1 MSYRKLAPKLVSAA
15 STAAVILGMG
25 LISMP
30 AANALDNDLAK
41 TPPMGWNSWN
51 QVRCYDLSEE
61 VVKTAIDSIA
71 DRGLAEKGYE
81 YVVIDDCWQGGRDP
95 ETNKLFSDEK
105 RFPNGIKWLAD
116 YAHSRGLKLGIYG
129 VPGDETCAN
138 HWDSYKIKNLGS
150 YGYEEID
157 AKTYEEWGV
166 DYLKYDW
173 CRADETLGLKRQPSF
188 KKMRDELAKLNRPI
202 VYGISEYGDENPWE
216 WGSEVANLWRT
227 THDIQPTWGS
237 VKHIIDSQAP
247 LAKYSGPGGWNDPD
261 MLQIGNG
268 SFGNK
273 QNPNYLAENRSHFG
287 MWSML
292 AAPLFLGTDMSR
304 LPDEIVEI
312 VGNEEVVAIDQ
323 DALGKQASR
332 IANRNG
338 LEVWARPLANGDT
351 AVALFNST
359 NRPATVSTTLADLGL
374 EGNSYVA
381 RDLWNRRDVAN
392 VHDVVGTEV
401 GARDTVIYR
410 LRPGTDKT
418 LPGGVLGVD
427 GSGVVGQGE
436 ETSLKVKLSNYTD
449 EALTDLRVEVTGAEN
464 AIEVVDGS
472 LNVKRVAGG
481 ESATLRVKL
490 RASEDAVKQNYGLP
504 VRVTWQG
511 GEMEGTLNVAVS
523 TATPKGEQNLADIEP
538 LSATS
543 GWASVQRNKSVD
555 GNPLTINGKVYE
567 TGYGANSPSDIEFRL
582 GANCKTLTGKLG
594 VDDDTKGGDPKWGHP
609 SINGVISGDGTTLW
623 ETSKV
628 LRYQEAEE
636 FTVDVT
642 GVQTLKL
649 HAGIGGD
656 KNAYDHA
663 DWVDLHLSCNDEVTT
678 EPEEPQPAPEMEL
691 VRAEATA
698 PEAAVFADVAAN
710 RMFAGEIA
718 WMREKG
724 ISTGWADGTFRP
736 SDQIRRDAMAA
747 FLYRL
752 AGSPEVKTSPRAFKD
767 VPRSHPFYKEIQW
780 MRASGLSTGWDD
792 GTYRPN
798 EPVKRDA
805 MAAFLHRLCT
815 NSPDVCSPAFQDK
828 GMESVPAMQFTDV
841 NEDTV
846 FGADIA
852 WLSRTK
858 VTTGWEDGT
867 FRPNEPITRDAMA
880 AFLYRLVNNQW
891 QEKE

>member
-1 MSYRKLAPKLVSAA
+1 
-15 STAAVILGMG
+15 
-25 LISMP
+25 
-30 AANALDNDLAK
+30 
-41 TPPMGWNSWN
+41 
-51 QVRCYDLSEE
+51 
-61 VVKTAIDSIA
+61 
-71 DRGLAEKGYE
+71 
-81 YVVIDDCWQGGRDP
+81 
-95 ETNKLFSDEK
+95 
-105 RFPNGIKWLAD
+105 
-116 YAHSRGLKLGIYG
+116 
-129 VPGDETCAN
+129 
-138 HWDSYKIKNLGS
+138 
-150 YGYEEID
+150 
-157 AKTYEEWGV
+157 
-166 DYLKYDW
+166 
-173 CRADETLGLKRQPSF
+173 
-188 KKMRDELAKLNRPI
+188 
-202 VYGISEYGDENPWE
+202 
-216 WGSEVANLWRT
+216 
-227 THDIQPTWGS
+227 
-237 VKHIIDSQAP
+237 
-247 LAKYSGPGGWNDPD
+247 
-261 MLQIGNG
+261 
-268 SFGNK
+268 
-273 QNPNYLAENRSHFG
+273 
-287 MWSML
+287 
-292 AAPLFLGTDMSR
+292 FLGTDMSR

-449 EALTDLRVEVTGAEN
+449 EALTDLRVEVTGAKN

-490 RASEDAVKQNYGLP
+490 RASENAVKQNYGLP

-523 TATPKGEQNLADIEP
+523 TAIPKGEQNLADIEP

-594 VDDDTKGGDPKWGHP
+594 VDDDTKGGDPRWGHP

-858 VTTGWEDGT
+858 VTTGWDDGT